1 VFCFSFKENIRP
13 WRTNEHRHQWRTSE
27 HRRYRSTLRGILE
40 GSRGDKNIGW

>member
-13 WRTNEHRHQWRTSE
+13 WRTNEHRHRRTSE

-40 GSRGDKNIGW
+40 GSRGDKNNGW